1 MAGLSVAFILVVVL
15 LFLCNRTWAME
26 DVIVISSGSG
36 SEYECDSPTETPTRV
51 VFTPT
56 KRAPSPDLD
65 RYDKTVMVY
74 V

>member
-1 MAGLSVAFILVVVL
+1 MAVMSAALLVML

-26 DVIVISSGSG
+26 DVIVIFSGSG
-36 SEYECDSPTETPTRV
+36 SEYECDSPTETSTRV
-51 VFTPT
+51 VFTPS
-56 KRAPSPDLD
+56 KGAPFPDLD

>member
-1 MAGLSVAFILVVVL
+1 MAGLSAALLVVVL

-36 SEYECDSPTETPTRV
+36 SECECDSPTETPTRV

-56 KRAPSPDLD
+56 KQAPSPDLD
-65 RYDKTVMVY
+65 RYDKTVMV
-74 V
+74 